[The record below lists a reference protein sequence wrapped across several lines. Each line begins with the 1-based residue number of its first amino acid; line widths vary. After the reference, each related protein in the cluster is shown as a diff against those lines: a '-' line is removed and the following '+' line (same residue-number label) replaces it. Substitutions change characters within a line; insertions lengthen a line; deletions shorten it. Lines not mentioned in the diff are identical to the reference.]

1 MEGKLKRL
9 VHLAGTDPGF
19 YVLALHAFVEYYLR
33 EEEGLRDIEAFSDLT
48 WEYRNR
54 LLERAGGTFIDGLNS
69 LTQLGRQHK
78 FTNKVRH
85 SFDEL
90 DPEEAVAATHLFMR
104 FCLLVG
110 LGDAAAVQEL
120 GKSLDVWHERI
131 SVLGQRA
138 TLRLMQEQLQALQ
151 QKNAQLV
158 SAVQDYEQEQARLK
172 GLELDI
178 AKYNLEL
185 EERKHR
191 LEKKDERVDELRAE
205 RSRLKAEKARLLKE
219 LEKYEEL
226 ERYIH
231 ALGRFSVYTK
241 SRMDYEQSLTK
252 LTQEQR
258 DAVDAI
264 SLEQNFLIRG
274 TAGTGKSLVLIE
286 ALRKAVENPELDF
299 GNRER
304 EKIVLL
310 TFTRTL
316 AKFDA
321 YLSAINRIPG
331 VDTLIRTVDAY
342 ILHKLKL
349 INEEWRID
357 YDLPRPL
364 IEELNSLDFMSTQEL
379 TVEIENFIFGNMIQD
394 DEYATVER
402 IGMRRRL
409 GHVQRR
415 RIWEI
420 RDEVVRRMEES
431 GRFSKNYA
439 RLKLLAELQGRP
451 RAAAEPRGGATA
463 SGPAAQAAAQDRRL
477 RDARLLFI
485 DETQDLTA
493 ADLAVLHELTGG
505 YMIMAGDVDQTL
517 YGVVSPYARAGIELS
532 GKTRLLT
539 TNFRNTVQI
548 QATADRFRRLSPK
561 GTFDLDVQPRAF
573 REGPP
578 PELYTAENE
587 GALRELLV
595 RKLLLFH
602 YQLGY
607 DPDNICILA
616 PRTHQLQSI
625 SAEVKTHGFDPV
637 IITTPDFDFAATGTL
652 RLSTLHSAKGLDFP
666 VVLMYLPEI
675 ERRQAYD
682 EESVERLLRNLV
694 YVGLTRAMEN
704 LNVFTVPSRD
714 PIIRDVV
721 GAFEEMQ
728 VPERTGA
735 GGAPAGS
742 PPAPD
747 APDGGAPPAP
757 NLE

>member
-33 EEEGLRDIEAFSDLT
+33 EEEGLRDIESFSDLT

-54 LLERAGGTFIDGLNS
+54 LMERAGGAFVDGLNS
-69 LTQLGRQHK
+69 LSQLGRQHK

-90 DPEEAVAATHLFMR
+90 DPEEAVAATHLFTR

-110 LGDAAAVQEL
+110 LGGAAPVQEL
-120 GKSLDVWHERI
+120 GKSLDVWQERI
-131 SVLGQRA
+131 SVLEQRA

-151 QKNAQLV
+151 RKNAQLL
-158 SAVQDYEQEQARLK
+158 STVQEYEREQARLK
-172 GLELDI
+172 GLELEI

-185 EERKHR
+185 EARKHR

-205 RSRLKAEKARLLKE
+205 RSRLRSEKARLLKE

-258 DAVDAI
+258 DAVDGI

-349 INEEWRID
+349 INEEWAIG
-357 YDLPRPL
+357 YDLPAPL
-364 IEELNSLDFMSTQEL
+364 VSELNTLDFMTDQEL
-379 TVEIENFIFGNMIQD
+379 TVEIESFIFGNMIGV

-439 RLKLLAELQGRP
+439 RLKLLAELRGRP
-451 RAAAEPRGGATA
+451 AAGA
-463 SGPAAQAAAQDRRL
+463 PADRRL

-493 ADLAVLHELTGG
+493 ADLAVLRELTGG

-532 GKTRLLT
+532 GRTRLLT

-548 QATADRFRRLSPK
+548 QTTADRFRRLSPK
-561 GTFDLDVQPRAF
+561 GTFDLDVQPQAF

-578 PELYTAENE
+578 PELYTAETE
-587 GALRELLV
+587 EALRDLLV

-616 PRTHQLQSI
+616 PRTHQLHTI
-625 SAEVKTHGFDPV
+625 SGEVKGHGFEPV

-721 GAFEEMQ
+721 EAFG
-728 VPERTGA
+728 ERSA
-735 GGAPAGS
+735 A
-742 PPAPD
+742 APD
-747 APDGGAPPAP
+747 
-757 NLE
+757 LQ